1 MTVQEIIYNSK
12 AKKKLQTGGI
22 ATGTVEGIQ
31 DDLAKK
37 TIRDDTMVARTQ
49 GVDGGNA
56 SPSLAATTLRKGPAG
71 LLPGSDQQEPLHVII
86 DSGGGGIGGGGGIT
100 GMVNNFAGKM
110 LGKGL
115 GALSSFYKNNIS
127 ADRNRN
133 KAAQQ
138 PIPTAQYGGTLVK
151 KKVPKA
157 QAGGNPWLPSTVA
170 SGAGNAFTSFAPNPS
185 AINLN
190 AAGLGTNT
198 AGSLMQSSLH
208 KPPAMAQAPNPKPTG
223 GGGGMSA
230 GQISGIGAQ
239 AADLAGNALESLKPV
254 GPFNTWGIET
264 QTKKGNNMSVGASA
278 LKGVGKGAS
287 MGASIGSI
295 IPGWGTAAGAVI
307 GGAIGGVTGLLKGK
321 KKVKDE
327 AAEIKDNTQLAYEGY
342 HQKAN
347 AAQYAALAKHGAKL
361 ETMKKLKSAKRNAVS
376 WHGKKFKMKSGG
388 KLDKPGEVN
397 IIPSGTLHKEN
408 NNLGQK
414 DKGLPI
420 VDEGGK
426 KIFEVEREELILRLK
441 TTKDV
446 EQFVDSY
453 KKTHNDKHLVDLG
466 KLLSK
471 EIMTN
476 TQDFSGKFG
485 LEAK

>member
-1 MTVQEIIYNSK
+1 
-12 AKKKLQTGGI
+12 
-22 ATGTVEGIQ
+22 
-31 DDLAKK
+31 
-37 TIRDDTMVARTQ
+37 
-49 GVDGGNA
+49 
-56 SPSLAATTLRKGPAG
+56 
-71 LLPGSDQQEPLHVII
+71 
-86 DSGGGGIGGGGGIT
+86 
-100 GMVNNFAGKM
+100 
-110 LGKGL
+110 
-115 GALSSFYKNNIS
+115 
-127 ADRNRN
+127 
-133 KAAQQ
+133 
-138 PIPTAQYGGTLVK
+138 
-151 KKVPKA
+151 
-157 QAGGNPWLPSTVA
+157 
-170 SGAGNAFTSFAPNPS
+170 
-185 AINLN
+185 
-190 AAGLGTNT
+190 
-198 AGSLMQSSLH
+198 MQSSLH